1 MARKSVKSR
10 VYRKSNWSHENK
22 GVLMTFTA
30 EQAAVNGL
38 YQSGSNIVPAVNV
51 QGTRTVGNFTITLP
65 VPANQNAS
73 EIFWALV
80 YIPQGTTASALFAT
94 NSSVEGSLYEPN
106 QFVIASGVS
115 DNSAGP
121 IRIHT
126 RMRRVLHSNDA
137 VSLIIGSTQKY
148 GTDISIRGLVSY
160 SIKYN

>member
-1 MARKSVKSR
+1 MVRKSVKSR
-10 VYRKSNWSHENK
+10 GYKKTNWSHENK
-22 GVLMTFTA
+22 GVTITFDA
-30 EQAAVNGL
+30 NQAIVNGL

-51 QGTRTVGNFTITLP
+51 QGTRTVGNFTISLP

-80 YIPQGTTASALFAT
+80 YIPQGTTANSLFAT
-94 NSSVEGSLYEPN
+94 TGNLDGSLYEPN

-126 RMRRVLHSNDA
+126 RMKRILHSNDA

-160 SIKYN
+160 SVKYN